1 MKTSKLLKESITE
14 DRDAGIKKEEPSK
27 DSHMHDADVEE
38 KKSITEEDS
47 AAFAAE
53 KLGTMATEPAPLP
66 CNEK

>member
-27 DSHMHDADVEE
+27 DSHDANVEE